1 MSYEILYSLGVSNE
15 STVGCLVDVSITS
28 ACRALKLVSRLLEAK
43 KIERS
48 FYFNNTVNN
57 MRIKRLITIH
67 VQHLFLYEGFML
79 SVTVN
84 KRPKAE

>member
-43 KIERS
+43 KIERR

-57 MRIKRLITIH
+57 IRIKRLITIH
-67 VQHLFLYEGFML
+67 VQHLFLYEVLML
-79 SVTVN
+79 SATVN
-84 KRPKAE
+84 KRPKAD

>member
-43 KIERS
+43 KDR
-48 FYFNNTVNN
+48 
-57 MRIKRLITIH
+57 KKL
-67 VQHLFLYEGFML
+67 LF
-79 SVTVN
+79 
-84 KRPKAE
+84 

>member
-43 KIERS
+43 KIERN
-48 FYFNNTVNN
+48 FCFNITAIKN
-57 MRIKRLITIH
+57 RIKQLITIH
-67 VQHLFLYEGFML
+67 V
-79 SVTVN
+79 
-84 KRPKAE
+84 

>member
-67 VQHLFLYEGFML
+67 VQHLFLYEVFML
-79 SVTVN
+79 FNAVN

>member
-57 MRIKRLITIH
+57 MKIKRLITIH
-67 VQHLFLYEGFML
+67 VQHLFLYEVLML
-79 SVTVN
+79 SATVN
-84 KRPKAE
+84 KRPKAD